1 MDKATFNEY
10 LEKRYYEQLSYYD
23 SSSKKNQKRY
33 KNIQWVLIILS
44 TLTTILAALPKTE
57 GFDFKYLIVIS
68 AALVTILTSGLK
80 TFQYQEL
87 WITYRSTMEQLKPEI
102 YYYNFGVGDYG
113 KPAADKE
120 CLFVTRIEQILSKEH
135 TEWPAVKNLKDQQN
149 QEQEGSQSASNADN
163 NIEEKTPPPIKDEG
177 SPIAPPDAIK
187 LQNA

>member
-23 SSSKKNQKRY
+23 SSSKKNQRRY

-135 TEWPAVKNLKDQQN
+135 TEWPAVKNLKDQT
-149 QEQEGSQSASNADN
+149 QEQGGSQSAANGD
-163 NIEEKTPPPIKDEG
+163 NIEEKTPSPTKDEG
-177 SPIAPPDAIK
+177 SPIVAPADVT
-187 LQNA
+187 LSNA